1 MAAYDIAM
9 TKKVTVLFSGGIDST
24 SCIRFFKDRGHEV
37 RAIFI
42 DFGQAAGKC
51 ERRAIETLRDQ
62 LETPVTVV
70 KVASELSFGS
80 GELVGRNA
88 FLIFAAILVGGCRDG
103 LLAIGVHAGTPYY
116 DCSPT
121 FIERINLLVE
131 ESTNGRLSV
140 VAPFVHWQKDD
151 VYSFFLS
158 LNLPL
163 SQTYS
168 CEAGTNPP
176 CGKCASCRDRVRL
189 ECTQS
194 AVL

>member
-9 TKKVTVLFSGGIDST
+9 PKKVTVLFSGGIDST

-42 DFGQAAGKC
+42 DFGQAAAKC
-51 ERRAIETLRDQ
+51 ERRAIEALRDQ

-88 FLIFAAILVGGCRDG
+88 FLIFAAILVGGCRNG

-158 LNLPL
+158 LNVPL